1 MKFLYDSTKSKML
14 DRAKYIFDYNLQYDR
29 FNRRIER
36 ANPAQSNA
44 LSLKGFDRFHAQ
56 NE

>member
-1 MKFLYDSTKSKML
+1 MTDSIVCRT
-14 DRAKYIFDYNLQYDR
+14 
-29 FNRRIER
+29 ER

>member
-1 MKFLYDSTKSKML
+1 ML